1 MSDEPELPWWR
12 HLLGTVL
19 LIASWAAMASWQP
32 TTTWHLAPLMIG
44 ASASVAARLRT
55 AAPIEPL
62 RAMWLTIVPVVAGLI
77 ETVLLDL
84 SGRLAGPTVIDRG
97 SALVES
103 LLFVALGGWWGFR
116 TAVRARPRWWVRI
129 LQGATS

>member
-12 HLLGTVL
+12 HLAGTVL
-19 LIASWAAMASWQP
+19 LMTGWAAMASWHP
-32 TTTWHLAPLMIG
+32 TTTWHLAPFMIG

-55 AAPIEPL
+55 AAPVATP
-62 RAMWLTIVPVVAGLI
+62 RATRLTAIPAIAGLA
-77 ETVLLDL
+77 ETVLLNL
-84 SGRLAGPTVIDRG
+84 AGRLAGPTVIDRG

-103 LLFVALGGWWGFR
+103 LLFVTLGGWWGYR

-129 LQGATS
+129 LRGATS

>member
-1 MSDEPELPWWR
+1 MSDEPEFSWWR
-12 HLLGTVL
+12 HLLSTVL
-19 LIASWAAMASWQP
+19 LVASWAAMASWQP

-44 ASASVAARLRT
+44 ASATVAARLRS
-55 AAPIEPL
+55 AAPVVPL
-62 RAMWLTIVPVVAGLI
+62 RAKWLTGVPVVAGLI
-77 ETVLLDL
+77 ETAVLDL

-103 LLFVALGGWWGFR
+103 LLFVTLGGWWGYR

-129 LQGATS
+129 LLGATS